1 MKTISIMNYKGG
13 VGKTTTAVNTAYI
26 LATLHER
33 KTLLIDCDP
42 QGNASYF
49 YGKYDE
55 TKKSMTGVLAGEYTL
70 KSAIR
75 RTKYRNLDIVQAD
88 KNLEFVHIPNFFV
101 LEEQIQ
107 ELDYEYVL
115 IDCHP
120 TFEPYTEVALLATD
134 LCIVPTKIDRN
145 SINGLS
151 FFEEHFQS
159 LVEMNMDLEYKVLIT
174 MFRYTRGNKIGLNE
188 LIEKNEYPIFESLI
202 RLSAAVDESTFKR
215 KPLLRCASRCHA
227 STDYLEF
234 VQELIEE
241 VER

>member
-1 MKTISIMNYKGG
+1 MRVISVMNYKGG

-26 LATLHER
+26 LSALHNKR
-33 KTLLIDCDP
+33 VLLIDCDP

-49 YGKYDE
+49 FGKYDE
-55 TKKSMTGVLAGEYTL
+55 TKKSMTGVLAGEYTV

-75 RTKYRNLDIVQAD
+75 RTKYKNLDMVQAD
-88 KNLEFVHIPNFFV
+88 KHLEYVHISNFF
-101 LEEQIQ
+101 LLAQQ
-107 ELDYEYVL
+107 LRTLDYDYTI

-120 TFEPYTEVALLATD
+120 TFDAYTEVALLATD

-159 LVEMNMDLEYKVLIT
+159 LVEMNQDLEYKVLIT
-174 MFRYTRGNKIGLNE
+174 MFRNTKGNKMGFME
-188 LIEKNEYPIFESLI
+188 LLQTNEYPMFENLI

-215 KPLLRCASRCHA
+215 KPLMKCASRCHA
-227 STDYLEF
+227 SQDYVDF

-241 VER
+241 VE